1 MSDLRRTGR
10 RRFLALAG
18 ASASA
23 LLAACSGAASP
34 TAAPAA
40 KPADTKPADT
50 KPTSAEPTKPAAAG
64 AATPAAPAPTAAA
77 GASPAAAAPAAAS
90 TGKSIKY
97 QQRDST
103 TEDFVR
109 KKYGP
114 EFEQK
119 TGTKVVFEDIPANEY
134 FTKVTAL
141 SAAKQLG
148 DLVFGYNSS
157 GYNATWAFKGI
168 LAPHDPYIQQ
178 DKYDLKQFYDAC
190 IDGCRFEG
198 KLYSMPPVGHPGE
211 INIYWNKDL
220 FQAAGAKP
228 LDDSLTLDSVVEAAK
243 ATTKESAGS
252 TQWGYASDMSGWFQI
267 IQRVRLF
274 GGDELSEDGKK
285 SLMNS
290 DAAKA
295 ALQWEHDM
303 RYKHKVAPT
312 PDKVQDNVGNMFTA
326 GKVAMNTNNVANI
339 SVYKKPIG
347 DKFKWAPQAWPT
359 GQGGYHGATI
369 HVNTTG
375 LTTQAKE
382 PGLAW
387 EFLKSILTQEVGVQ
401 KVLMGSGSPGARP
414 DVWQDKRL
422 TELDPWYAKAND
434 ILKVAKAPNMAYNL
448 RTAEVDNVMSQRVSE
463 IMLNKATP
471 AEGAEKMAKEMQ
483 AILDQPR

>member
-1 MSDLRRTGR
+1 VRAVRAPAGLAAPR
-10 RRFLALAG
+10 RRAAAAVALA
-18 ASASA
+18 
-23 LLAACSGAASP
+23 AAAVP
-34 TAAPAA
+34 TAA
-40 KPADTKPADT
+40 
-50 KPTSAEPTKPAAAG
+50 
-64 AATPAAPAPTAAA
+64 TAQERITVWWVK
-77 GASPAAAAPAAAS
+77 GFY
-90 TGKSIKY
+90 KS
-97 QQRDST
+97 
-103 TEDFVR
+103 EDDALFEVIR
-109 KKYGP
+109 K
-114 EFEQK
+114 FEQK

-141 SAAKQLG
+141 SAARQLG

-168 LAPHDPYIQQ
+168 LAPHDQYIQQ

-198 KLYSMPPVGHPGE
+198 KIYSMPPVGHPGE

-252 TQWGYASDMSGWFQI
+252 SQWGYASDMSGWFQI

-303 RYKHKVAPT
+303 RYKHKAAPT

-347 DKFKWAPQAWPT
+347 DKFKWAPQAWPK
-359 GQGGYHGATI
+359 GPGGYHGATI

-448 RTAEVDNVMSQRVSE
+448 RTAEVDNVMAQRVTE